1 MRFVK
6 VDICLNSFQCISASI
21 LLSQIAVATTIQLV
35 ASIWLSF
42 SRYFKVLNKFIITH
56 LKWGQRVYCWRN
68 GPYLQQYSCWYTLK
82 WVLQILA
89 DVIIIIS
96 AVLADRWYH
105 QLYCCRKWP
114 YLQQYCCL
122 YPLEWVLWNFYP
134 IEFSLWRSLDLKGI
148 LLQYFSYIS
157 LESLKWVLAT
167 VLLEIRPVAITIQL
181 VIGYWSS
188 YTKYMQYFD
197 FLKKNWFFIFRLKLN
212 LKKCISI

>member
-1 MRFVK
+1 MK
-6 VDICLNSFQCISASI
+6 VSRLIPIKYLKNELDKGKIMNIS
-21 LLSQIAVATTIQLV
+21 
-35 ASIWLSF
+35 
-42 SRYFKVLNKFIITH
+42 
-56 LKWGQRVYCWRN
+56 
-68 GPYLQQYSCWYTLK
+68 P
-82 WVLQILA
+82 
-89 DVIIIIS
+89 
-96 AVLADRWYH
+96 VLADIWYP
-105 QLYCCRKWP
+105 QTYCCRKGP

-122 YPLEWVLWNFYP
+122 HPLEWVLWNFHP

-167 VLLEIRPVAITIQL
+167 VLLETRPVAITIQL

>member
-1 MRFVK
+1 M
-6 VDICLNSFQCISASI
+6 
-21 LLSQIAVATTIQLV
+21 
-35 ASIWLSF
+35 
-42 SRYFKVLNKFIITH
+42 
-56 LKWGQRVYCWRN
+56 YCWRN
-68 GPYLQQYSCWYTLK
+68 RPYLQQYSCWYILK

-96 AVLADRWYH
+96 AVLADRWCH

-114 YLQQYCCL
+114 YLQQYGCL
-122 YPLEWVLWNFYP
+122 YPLEWVSWNFYP

-157 LESLKWVLAT
+157 LEALKWVLAT
-167 VLLEIRPVAITIQL
+167 VLLEIRPVATTIQL
-181 VIGYWSS
+181 ATRYWSS